1 MMGMAERPWFVEL
14 YETRPEGRRLPIQSL
29 LKCPVNR
36 ASGIGDRQPPAGACV
51 RGWGRVGTGPG
62 PAAGLDL
69 LVALVQPI
77 SEFSLQ

>member
-1 MMGMAERPWFVEL
+1 MVCKTLRDQDRG
-14 YETRPEGRRLPIQSL
+14 LPFAN
-29 LKCPVNR
+29 PVPAKVFW
-36 ASGIGDRQPPAGACV
+36 ASGIGDRQSPAGACV